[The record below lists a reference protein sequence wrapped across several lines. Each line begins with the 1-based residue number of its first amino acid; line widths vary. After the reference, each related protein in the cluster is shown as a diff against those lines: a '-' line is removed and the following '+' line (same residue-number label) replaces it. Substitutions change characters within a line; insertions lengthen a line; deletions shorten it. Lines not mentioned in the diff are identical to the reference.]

1 VGLSL
6 IRLVPGGHC
15 AGVDVRYVLGF
26 TEVFEVTEAT
36 QRSWQFRA
44 MFGLPLRRE

>member
-1 VGLSL
+1 L
-6 IRLVPGGHC
+6 RDRRERARRRTERKP
-15 AGVDVRYVLGF
+15 ALGF
-26 TEVFEVTEAT
+26 TEVFEVTDAM